1 MAKTKSQQLRMG
13 RETLDRLP
21 VSGATWHV
29 WTADEDEGTAAVAFE
44 RRHGQPPEHVVESGG
59 YLWLG
64 PVLGQDV
71 QR

>member
-13 RETLDRLP
+13 RETLERLP

-29 WTADEDEGTAAVAFE
+29 WTADEDDGQAAAAFE
-44 RRHGQPPEHVVESGG
+44 RRHGQPPEHVVERAG

-64 PVLGQDV
+64 PVPGLEV
-71 QR
+71 KL